1 VIKME
6 FNLKEDLKFT
16 MDLTVGNSDT
26 AIFYGSGSLDVY
38 ATPAMIALMENA
50 AMSCVQKELPDGFTT
65 VGIDVNVKHMKATP
79 VGMKVRV
86 EATLEKAEGKK
97 LIFKVEAYDEK
108 AKIGEGVHIRYIVN
122 AEEFMKKTIE

>member
-1 VIKME
+1 ME

-16 MDLTVGNSDT
+16 MELTVGSSDT

-50 AMSCVQKELPDGFTT
+50 ARSCVQKELPEGFTT
-65 VGIDVNVKHMKATP
+65 VGIDVDVKHMKATP
-79 VGMKVRV
+79 VGMKVRA
-86 EATLEKAEGKK
+86 EATLEKAEGKR

-108 AKIGEGVHIRYIVN
+108 AKIGEGRHIRYIVN
-122 AEEFMKKTIE
+122 AEEFMGKIVG